1 MTTTAEYNFEVLQT
15 ADLPLADRLYLKR
28 KKELIE
34 MLVEHIE
41 RDEIRKRIQQYQT
54 TLQFHIQ
61 HDYETE
67 DALNEILSADG
78 YKCNVFESTTEDF
91 EDMIFL
97 IKTNS
102 KEHAEKYMDLVWK
115 YCEENRLMV
124 SRANT
129 I

>member
-34 MLVEHIE
+34 MLVEQ
-41 RDEIRKRIQQYQT
+41 DEIRTRFQQYQT

-97 IKTNS
+97 IKTNNR
-102 KEHAEKYMDLVWK
+102 EHAEKYYDLVEKWCLK
-115 YCEENRLMV
+115 NNIMV
-124 SRANT
+124 SRSR
-129 I
+129 II